1 MPFRLP
7 LRSLFPALL
16 LVPAALPAAAPS
28 ARFTADLKS
37 FIHGETVAPA
47 TKAPPPRVTAV
58 VSTAAG
64 VAVDGQVEDFLRALA
79 DALKAREGARM
90 LPRLA
95 DQFTMAD
102 LPEGHKASEFFV
114 MGVNQVPGPSEMV
127 VQSVGARGAS
137 RLAKVELR
145 YPASV
150 KVKTFKFDAAGKL
163 LGSDLFTLKRVH
175 GSDDESDSHG

>member
-1 MPFRLP
+1 MKSTL
-7 LRSLFPALL
+7 PALL
-16 LVPAALPAAAPS
+16 LLLPVAVPAAAPS

-47 TKAPPPRVTAV
+47 TKAPPPRVTAA

-64 VAVDGQVEDFLRALA
+64 VPVDAPVEDFFRALA
-79 DALKAREGARM
+79 GALKAREGVRM

-95 DQFTMAD
+95 EQFAMAD
-102 LPEGHKASEFFV
+102 VPEGHQASEFFV
-114 MGVNQVPGPSEMV
+114 MGVNQVPGPTEIV
-127 VQSVGARGAS
+127 IRSVEAKGVA
-137 RLAKVELR
+137 RLAKVEFR
-145 YPASV
+145 YPNAT

-175 GSDDESDSHG
+175 GDDDGSNPRG

>member
-1 MPFRLP
+1 MKSTL
-7 LRSLFPALL
+7 PALL
-16 LVPAALPAAAPS
+16 LLLPVAVPAAVSS

-47 TKAPPPRVTAV
+47 TKAPPPRVTAA

-64 VAVDGQVEDFLRALA
+64 VTVDAPVEDFFRALA
-79 DALKAREGARM
+79 GALKARDGAQM
-90 LPRLA
+90 LPRLS

-102 LPEGHKASEFFV
+102 LPEGHQAPEFFV
-114 MGVNQVPGPSEMV
+114 MGVNKIPGPTGMV
-127 VQSVGARGAS
+127 IQSVEARGAA

-145 YPASV
+145 YPNNA

-175 GSDDESDSHG
+175 GDDDGSDSHG